1 MTPANSPP
9 DNRVSGDRLSEDHHS
24 LIPFNPL
31 ILFRW
36 VGRGVLAA
44 CRATGAS
51 SLFAIRALYASA
63 TPPIY
68 WGQIGGQLIR
78 VGYYSLPVIGM
89 TAIFI
94 GAALALNI
102 YAGGARFNAE
112 QFVPQI
118 VVLGIVRELG
128 PVIAGLMA
136 AGRVSAGIAA
146 EIGTM
151 RVTEQI
157 DALRTLSTDPMR
169 YLIAPRV
176 MACLI
181 ALPLLTLIADII
193 GVAGGYLVGI
203 TSLGFNGPTYLR
215 NTLDFLETT
224 DVVLG
229 LTKSAVFGLV
239 IALMGAFHG
248 FTSQGGAR
256 GVGRATTNAV
266 VSASVLI
273 LAANYL
279 ITTLFVG

>member
-1 MTPANSPP
+1 MTPANSHP
-9 DNRVSGDRLSEDHHS
+9 DNRVSDHRDS
-24 LIPFNPL
+24 RTPFNPL
-31 ILFRW
+31 MLFRW
-36 VGRGVLAA
+36 VGAGVLSA
-44 CRATGAS
+44 CRSTGAT
-51 SLFAIRALYASA
+51 SLFTARALYALA
-63 TPPIY
+63 TPPIF
-68 WGQIGGQLIR
+68 WGQIAGQLVR
-78 VGYYSLPVIGM
+78 VGYYSLPVVGL

-102 YAGGARFNAE
+102 YTGGSRFNAE

-169 YLIAPRV
+169 YLIAPRLA
-176 MACLI
+176 ACLI
-181 ALPLLTLIADII
+181 ALPLLTVIADII

-215 NTLDFLETT
+215 NTLDFLETS

-229 LTKSAVFGLV
+229 LTKSAVFGLI